1 MLDLNLGFVFD
12 WRLGLILEY
21 GFELMFMVIKIL
33 DLYMFPGYQT
43 AR

>member
-12 WRLGLILEY
+12 WRLGLIL
-21 GFELMFMVIKIL
+21 FELMFVVIKIL

>member
-12 WRLGLILEY
+12 WRLGLILEL
-21 GFELMFMVIKIL
+21 GFELMFVVIKIL
-33 DLYMFPGYQT
+33 DFYMFPGYQT